1 MKIQRKSNDLIK
13 EKIELF
19 IGSIDKLAENLNGDI
34 YNFKNVIKGCVKDI
48 PDILNFSLN
57 SNHLY
62 IKRKNIAIAKESLE
76 QCKTYLSMLNSM
88 RMVSTK
94 ELITQVEEI
103 NRLLDHN
110 QT

>member
-1 MKIQRKSNDLIK
+1 MRKPNKSEDLIK
-13 EKIELF
+13 EKIEMF

-48 PDILNFSLN
+48 PNILNITLN
-57 SNHLY
+57 SNHLKT
-62 IKRKNIAIAKESLE
+62 KRKNFSIAKESLE